1 MTVASGIS
9 IVSIADVPWA
19 DVELVFGTRGDPAR
33 CWCQFFK
40 MPNAQWWATSGAEK
54 SAGLHE
60 QVVRAQG
67 SGAQGPGDPLP
78 PGLLAYLDGEPVG
91 WCAIEPRTRY
101 PLILRSKVVTTS
113 STEAAEDDS
122 VWAISCFV
130 VRVGKRRK
138 GVGQA
143 LANAAVEWARAHGAR
158 VIEGYPVDIE
168 AKPDKV
174 SAAALY
180 HGSVSIFEQAGFTV
194 RARPYP
200 GRALM
205 RLEV

>member
-1 MTVASGIS
+1 
-9 IVSIADVPWA
+9 
-19 DVELVFGTRGDPAR
+19 
-33 CWCQFFK
+33 
-40 MPNAQWWATSGAEK
+40 MPNADWWKSPDSEK
-54 SAGLHE
+54 SARLQG
-60 QVVRAQG
+60 QVSAAQG
-67 SGAQGPGDPLP
+67 EGGAVP
-78 PGLLAYLDGEPVG
+78 PGLIAYLDGEPVG
-91 WCAIEPRTRY
+91 WVAIEPRTSY

-113 STEAAEDDS
+113 SSEAADDAS

-143 LANAAVEWARAHGAR
+143 LANAAVAWAREHGAR
-158 VIEGYPVDIE
+158 VVEGYPVDLE

-180 HGSVSIFEQAGFTV
+180 HGSVSIFEQAGFTIE
-194 RARPYP
+194 ARPYA

-205 RLEV
+205 RLEF

>member
-1 MTVASGIS
+1 MTAASGIS
-9 IVSIADVPWA
+9 VVSIADAPWA
-19 DVELVFGTRGDPAR
+19 DVETVFGTRGDPAR

-40 MPNAQWWATSGAEK
+40 MPNAEWWKSPATEK
-54 SAGLHE
+54 AARLRE
-60 QVVRAQG
+60 QVAD
-67 SGAQGPGDPLP
+67 DPLP

-113 STEAAEDDS
+113 STEAADDDS

-130 VRVGKRRK
+130 VRVGKRRL

-143 LANAAVEWARAHGAR
+143 LADAAVHWARSHGAR

-174 SAAALY
+174 SSAALY
-180 HGSVSIFEQAGFTV
+180 HGSVSIFEQAGFAV
-194 RARPYP
+194 QARPYP

-205 RLEV
+205 RLEC